1 MTKTLPVSEARD
13 CFPDLVEKA
22 GRLQNRFIITRHGRP
37 DAVLMGHDEF
47 ESWIETLEIMNDD
60 EELNAIREGLADLAA
75 GRSKTFEAVFGEPVD
90 GAPTKKRKA
99 G

>member
-13 CFPDLVEKA
+13 RLPDLVERV
-22 GRLQNRFIITRHGRP
+22 GRLQSRFIITRHGRP

-75 GRSKTFEAVFGEPVD
+75 GRSKTFEEVFGEPVD
-90 GAPTKKRKA
+90 GASAKKRKA